1 MFAVDSCLKDWYFCY
16 FVWVRKGFQY
26 LVLVPSHVNIH
37 KHFSI
42 KGNSTLLLLFIFLLN
57 FLVACQV
64 KSLIF
69 FLCPRSLSFDNTWQ
83 ITYLKSAKTADKQ
96 LLLFTNED
104 DPLGNI
110 KRVTKIDMTWT
121 TLHRAKVLICTC
133 FNGFLKG
140 ILIFWKSLILSSS
153 LSPQDALHLGISI
166 ELLPLSQPDEE
177 FNVSLFFAVWT

>member
-26 LVLVPSHVNIH
+26 PVLVPSHVNIH
-37 KHFSI
+37 KHFCV

-64 KSLIF
+64 KNLIF
-69 FLCPRSLSFDNTWQ
+69 FLFLRSLSFDNTWQ

-104 DPLGNI
+104 DPFGNI
-110 KRVTKIDMTWT
+110 KRAIKIDMTWT

-140 ILIFWKSLILSSS
+140 IFIFWKSLILFSS
-153 LSPQDALHLGISI
+153 LSPRDAQDLGISI

-177 FNVSLFFAVWT
+177 FNVSLFFAVWM